1 MEANKMVIDFHTHCF
16 PDWLAE
22 RACRM
27 LIKNSGM
34 VRPAH
39 DGTAAGLYR
48 CAAASGV
55 DVSVVLNIATNPR
68 QQKNVNDFAI
78 SLLNVKGIVPFGSV
92 HPEAPDALDELERLA
107 ESGIKGVK
115 FHPDNQTF
123 YVDED
128 RLLPIYEKISSLGM
142 ITLFHCGLD
151 IGMPEPTH
159 CTAERLARVLDVF
172 GDSPVVAA
180 HFGGICTWRETEK
193 YLIGKNVYLD
203 TAYSYGVMPPSVGK
217 RLVAEHGADKILFGS
232 DSPWN
237 QPKAIIELIDF
248 FELDEKEK
256 EAVLGGNAQKL
267 LGL

>member
-48 CAAASGV
+48 CAAAAGV

-107 ESGIKGVK
+107 ENGIKGVK

-217 RLVAEHGADKILFGS
+217 RLIAEHGADKILFGS

-237 QPKAIIELIDF
+237 QPKAIIELIDLF
-248 FELDEKEK
+248 GLDEKEK
-256 EAVLGGNAQKL
+256 EAVLGGNARKL